1 MRHLAKRYRHFA
13 AAGLFLLASCATTKI
28 SGTWKEENFRGP
40 IRKVVVVGVFET
52 YDTRKVFEYDFADR
66 LKARGIE
73 AIPSYHVF
81 PGDKL
86 PTREASVAEFR
97 KRGVEHVLV
106 TRVLDR
112 ETWMNVY
119 RGKSYF
125 VPTYYG
131 YYGDYYGYVYTT
143 GRAVQEGFAYTETN
157 LFELD
162 KEKLVWSSR
171 AETDFKARRYELIQA
186 FVKATIR
193 RMSEEGVIR

>member
-1 MRHLAKRYRHFA
+1 MRHLAKGGRLFA
-13 AAGLFLLASCATTKI
+13 AASLFLLSSCATTKI
-28 SGTWKEENFRGP
+28 SGTWKDNTFNGTL
-40 IRKVVVVGVFET
+40 RKVVVVGVFET
-52 YDTRKVFEYDFADR
+52 YDTRKIFEYDFADR
-66 LKARGIE
+66 LKARGVE
-73 AIPSYHVF
+73 AIPSYHIF

-86 PTREASVAEFR
+86 PTKEVSVAEFR
-97 KRGVEHVLV
+97 KRGLDSVLV

-125 VPTYYG
+125 VPTNYG

-171 AETDFKARRYELIQA
+171 AETDFKARRYELIKA
-186 FVKATIR
+186 FVKATID
-193 RMSEEGVIR
+193 RMAAEGVVR

>member
-1 MRHLAKRYRHFA
+1 MRHLAKGGRLFA
-13 AAGLFLLASCATTKI
+13 AACLFLLSSCATTKI
-28 SGTWKEENFRGP
+28 VGSWKDNTFNGTL
-40 IRKVVVVGVFET
+40 RKVVVVGVFEM
-52 YDTRKVFEYDFADR
+52 YDTRKIFEYDFAER
-66 LKARGIE
+66 LKGRGVE
-73 AIPSYHVF
+73 AIPSYHIF

-86 PTREASVAEFR
+86 PPKEAAAAEFR
-97 KRGVEHVLV
+97 KRGADSVVV

-131 YYGDYYGYVYTT
+131 FYGDFYGYAYTT

-171 AETDFKARRYELIQA
+171 AETDFKARRYELIKA
-186 FVKATIR
+186 FVKATIG
-193 RMSEEGVIR
+193 RMSEEGLIR

>member
-1 MRHLAKRYRHFA
+1 MRASSRAGSFA
-13 AAGLFLLASCATTKI
+13 AASLFLLASCASTKI
-28 SGTWKEENFRGP
+28 VGSWKEPGFQGP

-52 YDTRKVFEYDFADR
+52 YDTRKIFEYDFADR
-66 LKARGIE
+66 LKGRGVE
-73 AIPSYHVF
+73 AIPSYHIF

-86 PTREASVAEFR
+86 PTKEESVAEFR
-97 KRGVEHVLV
+97 KRGVDHVLV
-106 TRVLDR
+106 TRILDA
-112 ETWMNVY
+112 ETWTNVY

-131 YYGDYYGYVYTT
+131 YYGDYYGYAYTT

-171 AETDFKARRYELIQA
+171 AETDFKARRYELIKA
-186 FVKATIR
+186 FVKATID
-193 RMSEEGVIR
+193 RMSSEGVVR

>member
-1 MRHLAKRYRHFA
+1 MRYLAKGGRLFA
-13 AAGLFLLASCATTKI
+13 AAGLFLLSSCATTKI
-28 SGTWKEENFRGP
+28 VGSWKDNTVNGTF
-40 IRKVVVVGVFET
+40 RKVVVVGVFEA
-52 YDTRKVFEYDFADR
+52 YDTRKIFEYDFADR
-66 LKARGIE
+66 LKARGVE
-73 AIPSYHVF
+73 AIPSYHIF

-86 PTREASVAEFR
+86 PTKEVSVAEFR
-97 KRGVEHVLV
+97 KRGLDHVLV

-112 ETWMNVY
+112 EAWMNVY

-131 YYGDYYGYVYTT
+131 YYGDFYGYAYTT

-171 AETDFKARRYELIQA
+171 AETDFKARRYELIKA
-186 FVKATIR
+186 FVKATID
-193 RMSEEGVIR
+193 RMAAEGVIR